1 MANHNVSW
9 VSSTPVPFGNLDFV
23 ITMEGELVRSS
34 AATQPLLFTGLDA
47 IAEVPEELQL
57 PTTEVCAPG
66 NNQPLSLDYGRPRT
80 VDSVHE
86 HLKLHRDTRDTPDT
100 RIREAPLEQPDKDVP
115 VHQAQQGSRTR
126 TAVLVHERLGPHR
139 DARDTLDARRHNAPS
154 EQPNEDVLVH
164 QA

>member
-1 MANHNVSW
+1 MANRNVSW
-9 VSSTPVPFGNLDFV
+9 VPDVCVRFGNLDFA

-80 VDSVHE
+80 AGLAHE
-86 HLKLHRDTRDTPDT
+86 HLEL
-100 RIREAPLEQPDKDVP
+100 
-115 VHQAQQGSRTR
+115 
-126 TAVLVHERLGPHR
+126 HR
-139 DARDTLDARRHNAPS
+139 DARDTPDARRREAPS
-154 EQPNEDVLVH
+154 EQPEEDVPVH
-164 QA
+164 